1 MDGRERRCV
10 ESTHRNRLR
19 IAVVA
24 HQADI
29 EQSGLLDEIQGSA
42 REERRELVRWLL
54 DRGFDV
60 EQIRNSLSPIM
71 LAANRVI
78 GDDGTFMS
86 SRELAESTELPLDL
100 VQRLHDAAGLARA
113 EDQAECQH
121 ARADAES
128 VLPAAAL
135 VGLGFDPGEVA
146 LIVRLLVDGLTR
158 VAMAMRQA
166 ALKTL
171 LTPGATELQLA
182 VALEALALETEPLLD
197 PMINRLARRALR
209 HSFATE
215 AVDTAER
222 AAGTLA
228 GARPVTVAFADFV
241 GFTRLGE
248 ALPPQDLVKLAGR
261 LAALTRRVVGE
272 PVQFVKTIGDA
283 VMLVSPDAEKLMNAV
298 LELLDT
304 AAAEQL
310 PQLRA
315 GAATGLAVSRA
326 GDWYGSAVNLASR
339 VAGVARPG
347 VLLVTES
354 TRVAVGDRQGV
365 GWSGPKVA
373 QLRGLREEVRLF
385 YATRVPHGGRAL
397 ACSGMS

>member
-1 MDGRERRCV
+1 M
-10 ESTHRNRLR
+10 
-19 IAVVA
+19 VA

-29 EQSGLLDEIQGSA
+29 EQSGLLDEIQGPA

-78 GDDGTFMS
+78 GDDGTFIS

-113 EDQAECQH
+113 EDQADCQH

-215 AVDTAER
+215 AVDRAQR
-222 AAGTLA
+222 AAGTLT

-261 LAALTRRVVGE
+261 LAALTRRACPVREDDRRRRDARQSRRREAREHSVGTAR
-272 PVQFVKTIGDA
+272 QGSCRA
-283 VMLVSPDAEKLMNAV
+283 S
-298 LELLDT
+298 T
-304 AAAEQL
+304 AA
-310 PQLRA
+310 
-315 GAATGLAVSRA
+315 TS
-326 GDWYGSAVNLASR
+326 GSSYRL
-339 VAGVARPG
+339 GGQP
-347 VLLVTES
+347 
-354 TRVAVGDRQGV
+354 
-365 GWSGPKVA
+365 SG
-373 QLRGLREEVRLF
+373 
-385 YATRVPHGGRAL
+385 
-397 ACSGMS
+397 